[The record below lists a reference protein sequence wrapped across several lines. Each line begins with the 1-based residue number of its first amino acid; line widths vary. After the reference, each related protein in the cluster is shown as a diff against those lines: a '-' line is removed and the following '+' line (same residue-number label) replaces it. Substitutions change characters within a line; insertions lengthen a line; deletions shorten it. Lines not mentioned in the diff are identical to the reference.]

1 MCLCVQIGRLLQPV
15 RRVCGYPA
23 RCLVLVRRRA
33 SRRLLQTCEWS
44 RQRHHPPW
52 PLREPCRSG
61 GMAASPMATARSHT
75 ATPACSS
82 HVQCSSDRAVD
93 EKQQPAAGEGKGTV
107 GGCPGMLC
115 CSWKMS
121 SVLFMQGSSMH
132 ARNVA
137 LLSLQA
143 RTMRLCCGPL
153 AMHTKLCTNH
163 QCNWVWHWHCGC
175 TTAAS
180 VVAQLA
186 ASAVSALLLLLM
198 CCSCFYLSAGFEP
211 PVAAKHAD
219 GKQNPTAKN

>member
-82 HVQCSSDRAVD
+82 HVQCSSERSGD

-121 SVLFMQGSSMH
+121 SPNVDQVFCVVYARVFH
-132 ARNVA
+132 ACPQCCATQSASAHNAALLWATCHAHQTVHQPSVQLGVA
-137 LLSLQA
+137 LALWLYN
-143 RTMRLCCGPL
+143 CCI
-153 AMHTKLCTNH
+153 
-163 QCNWVWHWHCGC
+163 CGC
-175 TTAAS
+175 TTCCLCCFCTAA
-180 VVAQLA
+180 
-186 ASAVSALLLLLM
+186 AVDVLLLFLLERR
-198 CCSCFYLSAGFEP
+198 F
-211 PVAAKHAD
+211 
-219 GKQNPTAKN
+219 